1 MHTDEFVL
9 EVRNLDVTYGSAASP
24 TVRGVSFTLRPGEK
38 LALVGGSGSGK
49 STTIASILGL
59 LPGEGRITGSSI
71 TYRGTEL
78 VNASPTRWRDVRGKR
93 IALVPQDPMSNL
105 NPTMRVG
112 DHIADALRAY
122 GMKDKKAIEREV
134 VQLMAESGIP
144 DPERRAKQYPHE
156 FSGGMRQRILIAIAL
171 AGDPDLVI
179 ADEPTS
185 ALDVTVQK
193 HILDHLESL
202 VEERGMSLLFVTHDL
217 GVAADRTDTVLVM
230 SKGEIVERGA
240 PGQVLANPQHPY
252 TRELVDA
259 SPTLEGTKKSASAC
273 EGGEGASSENVLE
286 VEKVTKVFRLR
297 GARKGEVRAVD
308 DVSFTVRRGSTL
320 AIIGESGSGKS
331 TLASIILGLQEATS
345 GEVKLDG
352 RSVVNA
358 NAQQRKELRRFT
370 QPVFQD
376 PYSSLNPMWTV
387 ERIVREP
394 LDTFGVGHKSERRAR
409 VLEVLDHVALPSSA
423 ARVLPGQLSGG
434 QRQRVAIARA
444 LAAHPQLLVCDE
456 AVSALDV
463 LVQDQILDLLG
474 DLQKDLGVSCV
485 FITHDLAVVA
495 NLADDVVVMKAG
507 KVVEKGSVYDVVR
520 NPQHEYT
527 RGLLDAVPGR
537 EFMRV

>member
-1 MHTDEFVL
+1 M
-9 EVRNLDVTYGSAASP
+9 
-24 TVRGVSFTLRPGEK
+24 
-38 LALVGGSGSGK
+38 
-49 STTIASILGL
+49 
-59 LPGEGRITGSSI
+59 LPHAR
-71 TYRGTEL
+71 
-78 VNASPTRWRDVRGKR
+78 
-93 IALVPQDPMSNL
+93 
-105 NPTMRVG
+105 
-112 DHIADALRAY
+112 
-122 GMKDKKAIEREV
+122 
-134 VQLMAESGIP
+134 
-144 DPERRAKQYPHE
+144 
-156 FSGGMRQRILIAIAL
+156 
-171 AGDPDLVI
+171 
-179 ADEPTS
+179 
-185 ALDVTVQK
+185 
-193 HILDHLESL
+193 
-202 VEERGMSLLFVTHDL
+202 
-217 GVAADRTDTVLVM
+217 
-230 SKGEIVERGA
+230 
-240 PGQVLANPQHPY
+240 
-252 TRELVDA
+252 
-259 SPTLEGTKKSASAC
+259 
-273 EGGEGASSENVLE
+273 GGEGAPSENVLE

-331 TLASIILGLQEATS
+331 TLASIILGLQEATG

-352 RSVVNA
+352 RSVVDA
-358 NAQQRKELRRFT
+358 SARQRKELRRFT

>member
-9 EVRNLDVTYGSAASP
+9 EVRDLDVTYGSAAGP

-49 STTIASILGL
+49 STTIASVLGL
-59 LPGEGRITGSSI
+59 LPGEGRITGGSI

-78 VNASPTRWRDVRGKR
+78 VNASPARWRDVRGKR

-144 DPERRAKQYPHE
+144 DPKRRAKQYPHE

-217 GVAADRTDTVLVM
+217 GIAADRTDTVLVM

-240 PGQVLANPQHPY
+240 PGQVLANPRHPY

-463 LVQDQILDLLG
+463 LVQDQILALLG